1 MARKEK
7 KKKKR
12 RGKKEKKRWKCIKKS
27 SLNVQ
32 NKLPNHLEARQAIL
46 EAQLYKYVVGL
57 KKLTFLLHSAFKL

>member
-1 MARKEK
+1 MEVAMARKE
-7 KKKKR
+7 KKKR

-46 EAQLYKYVVGL
+46 EAQLYK
-57 KKLTFLLHSAFKL
+57 

>member
-12 RGKKEKKRWKCIKKS
+12 RGKKKKKKRWKCIKKS

-46 EAQLYKYVVGL
+46 EAMKN
-57 KKLTFLLHSAFKL
+57 KLEEL